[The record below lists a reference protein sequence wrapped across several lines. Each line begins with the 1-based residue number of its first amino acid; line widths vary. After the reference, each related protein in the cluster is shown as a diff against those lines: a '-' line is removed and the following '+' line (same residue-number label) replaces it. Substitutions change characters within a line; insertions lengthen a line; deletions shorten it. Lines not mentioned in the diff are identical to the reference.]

1 MVKEPLDM
9 GNCVGISFQCDA
21 YSECHKHLGYNV
33 LVVLIPL
40 QPFRRLLPQ
49 IYVDHDRAP
58 HCERQ
63 TLLQILSELTLL
75 NDSIQRQTI
84 EYILY
89 IYIYYTKYGIYCQH
103 FMATYIYIFI
113 YINMYVYIYIY
124 MAYYHIET
132 ENEKQQ
138 VKILDPSK

>member
-89 IYIYYTKYGIYCQH
+89 IYILYEVRNLLPTFHGHI
-103 FMATYIYIFI
+103 YIYIYI
-113 YINMYVYIYIY
+113 YLYKYVCIYIY